1 MKKLA
6 LCLTFFVSLLWSVN
20 AEATTYI
27 ASPKQRVIVLDPGH
41 GGAHRVGASRGGHY
55 EKDINLSVSLMVK
68 EMLAKKAPHITV
80 YMTRSK
86 DVELDADRTAD
97 NRKRPKL
104 ANDKKADLFISI
116 HANDADNP
124 TDSHKGFEAIVL
136 NLNEKTQQHTKK
148 MSPSLN
154 AHKDYILFEDFKK
167 DAAQYLDAI
176 SRLMS
181 NDPMNRMFGKSV
193 GEQIKK
199 RGYRF
204 NGVLDATQVYTV
216 LYPLECPGLILEM
229 GYMCNAGD
237 LAYLTSDKGKSDMAD
252 AISDAIVVY
261 FENVERMEEYA
272 KNDTGSED
280 SFNNDDYLKY
290 YVYDSS
296 GEGYT
301 IQLMSSTTELDIYS
315 ASFKEF
321 KGLAMLVMGTGTFKY
336 KYCYG
341 CYPTAAAAQS
351 ELAWARKS
359 FKDAI
364 VTRYKAGKIVSTK

>member
-6 LCLTFFVSLLWSVN
+6 LCLMLVVSLLWSAN
-20 AEATTYI
+20 AEAATYI
-27 ASPKQRVIVLDPGH
+27 ASPKKRVVVLDPGH
-41 GGAHRVGASRGGHY
+41 GGPHRVGASRKGYY

-68 EMLAKKAPHITV
+68 KMLAEKASHITV
-80 YMTRSK
+80 YMTRST
-86 DVELDADRTAD
+86 DVELAEDRNAD
-97 NRKRPKL
+97 NRKRPKF

-116 HANDADNP
+116 HANDVDTP
-124 TDSHKGFEAIVL
+124 TDANKGFEAIVL
-136 NLNEKTQQHTKK
+136 NLDEKTQKHTKK

-154 AHKDYILFEDFKK
+154 AHKDYVLFEDFKK

-193 GEQIKK
+193 GEQITK

-216 LYPLECPGLILEM
+216 LYPLECPGIILEM

-237 LAYLTSDKGKSDMAD
+237 LAYLTSEKGQKDMAD
-252 AISDAIVVY
+252 AISDAIVDY
-261 FENVERMEEYA
+261 FENIERMEEYA
-272 KNDTGSED
+272 QNDTGSED
-280 SFNNDDYLKY
+280 SFSNDNYLKY

-301 IQLMSSTTELDIYS
+301 IQLMSSSTELDIYS

-321 KGLAMLVMGTGTFKY
+321 KGIAMLVMGTGTFKY